1 MLLFNESM
9 VMLYLYLLIGISD
22 YNLVSELNDSL
33 GIALLAIVVCTF
45 LVNLLRFLQCF
56 ISRLFASV
64 KRFRLWLKLRNLK
77 DQVVSLQPQA
87 AFGSHNHSM
96 STLNMMGGGG
106 DQATVVSIDIIGKTE
121 ICEDYSRSSEIVRPP
136 LRNYH

>member
-1 MLLFNESM
+1 LFLSLIVYGQPCDTKADNRMLLFNESM

-56 ISRLFASV
+56 ISRLIAGV
-64 KRFRLWLKLRNLK
+64 KRFRIWLKNRNLK
-77 DQVVSLQPQA
+77 D
-87 AFGSHNHSM
+87 
-96 STLNMMGGGG
+96 
-106 DQATVVSIDIIGKTE
+106 
-121 ICEDYSRSSEIVRPP
+121 
-136 LRNYH
+136 